1 MLSHSLT
8 NFEIQKYYENKH
20 NFNNVHS
27 RNILAQINDRAYKV
41 NMEDYESIG
50 TYWIALYINTKN
62 ARYFHSFGSG
72 HIPKEI
78 ENFIRDKN
86 VMTNISGNNH
96 MI

>member
-20 NFNNVHS
+20 NFNSAHS
-27 RNILAQINDRAYKV
+27 RSILAQINDRAYIV
-41 NMEDYESIG
+41 NMEEYESIG
-50 TYWIALYINTKN
+50 TYWIALYKNTKN
-62 ARYFHSFGSG
+62 ARCFHSFGSG

-86 VMTNISGNNH
+86 VMTKISGNNH